1 MPFNQR
7 LKIFEAIKGSTIHQ
21 SLATPSSE
29 VRRGVVRCNVGH
41 ILLLLYNTHQVAMNR
56 CQSSIVT
63 DPTQTMEL
71 LRVILQQE
79 INAKIQN
86 ILNTYIGEWHKFPVM
101 KYIWR
106 V

>member
-1 MPFNQR
+1 
-7 LKIFEAIKGSTIHQ
+7 
-21 SLATPSSE
+21 
-29 VRRGVVRCNVGH
+29 
-41 ILLLLYNTHQVAMNR
+41 MNR

-86 ILNTYIGEWHKFPVM
+86 ILNTYIGEWHKFPVI
-101 KYIWR
+101 KHIKER
-106 V
+106 LTAQQTLKV

>member
-1 MPFNQR
+1 
-7 LKIFEAIKGSTIHQ
+7 
-21 SLATPSSE
+21 
-29 VRRGVVRCNVGH
+29 
-41 ILLLLYNTHQVAMNR
+41 MNR

-86 ILNTYIGEWHKFPVM
+86 ILNTYIGEWHKSFGGFSGLQERNM
-101 KYIWR
+101 N
-106 V
+106 

>member
-1 MPFNQR
+1 MLVGAFNQ
-7 LKIFEAIKGSTIHQ
+7 EKGLLRVSSLIVKLQTSRRVVTSSTPYSITH
-21 SLATPSSE
+21 
-29 VRRGVVRCNVGH
+29 
-41 ILLLLYNTHQVAMNR
+41 HQVAMNR

-86 ILNTYIGEWHKFPVM
+86 ILNTYIGEWHKFLVM

-106 V
+106 I

>member
-1 MPFNQR
+1 
-7 LKIFEAIKGSTIHQ
+7 
-21 SLATPSSE
+21 
-29 VRRGVVRCNVGH
+29 
-41 ILLLLYNTHQVAMNR
+41 MNR

-86 ILNTYIGEWHKFPVM
+86 ILNTYIGEWHESFGGF
-101 KYIWR
+101 R
-106 V
+106 GLQE